1 MASIDL
7 GETYQTKQPT
17 PATSAQPTWGRDY
30 GLGIGVM
37 GQNPEGY
44 VYSYNRPD
52 YSSQNVPDQP
62 IGSFSSSPS
71 MSQSSGSKAPT
82 QKVIGSTTS
91 TTKAVAP
98 GIAMPSFGNVPAI
111 DEMRI
116 KRLTQTRSAA
126 GQRALRSALRESLT
140 QATYQDN
147 PNVAAMIS
155 KKSLEGFGQGI
166 AETYTRAQAQ
176 ATAEEARD
184 RGMQMQ
190 KQSAVFN
197 ASMQDYMKRF
207 GSVQT
212 TKHDFVNPNASGG
225 MGEIQTSNPRMA
237 NYMSP
242 AQALVKS
249 RLYG

>member
-7 GETYQTKQPT
+7 GETYNQPANTGNYYGPYDTRRVPGPYPGTEQVTVQPSARAINTGGYGSVFPESAISRPYGSTGAQTPT
-17 PATSAQPTWGRDY
+17 PARVG
-30 GLGIGVM
+30 
-37 GQNPEGY
+37 
-44 VYSYNRPD
+44 
-52 YSSQNVPDQP
+52 SQTN
-62 IGSFSSSPS
+62 I
-71 MSQSSGSKAPT
+71 
-82 QKVIGSTTS
+82 TTS
-91 TTKAVAP
+91 VAP
-98 GIAMPSFGNVPAI
+98 DMAIPSFGDVPAI

-155 KKSLEGFGQGI
+155 RKSLEGFGQGI
-166 AETYTRAQAQ
+166 AETYTRAQKQ
-176 ATAEEARD
+176 ATEEEARD

-197 ASMQDYMKRF
+197 AAMQDYMKRF
-207 GSVQT
+207 GSKQT
-212 TKHDFVNPNASGG
+212 TDYTYVNPNAPGSS
-225 MGEIQTSNPRMA
+225 GEIQTSNPRMA

-242 AQALVKS
+242 AQAWVKEQ
-249 RLYG
+249 LK